1 MIYAVTTYYINSKT
15 DANLMRYDVINLD
28 SDTYLVKVFDNQQ
41 HGISTPDLLSQVAE
55 FEITR
60 ADYNARYQV
69 GNRAIVKMNSDPGFE
84 NTIRDRLQE
93 HRDRL

>member
-93 HRDRL
+93 HRDSL

>member
-60 ADYNARYQV
+60 ADYNARFQV

-93 HRDRL
+93 HRDSL